1 MIVEKKS
8 ILLPSTLF
16 LYINNMPGT
25 EMSWILSFDANAENK
40 KKLQKRQT
48 LQPFPVNCLDYS
60 ENKMCTQM
68 ETHTSTQLWREC
80 GEYAIVSFKLN
91 SHGCL
96 KSLRSIPAANTR

>member
-40 KKLQKRQT
+40 KKL
-48 LQPFPVNCLDYS
+48 
-60 ENKMCTQM
+60 
-68 ETHTSTQLWREC
+68 
-80 GEYAIVSFKLN
+80 
-91 SHGCL
+91 
-96 KSLRSIPAANTR
+96 